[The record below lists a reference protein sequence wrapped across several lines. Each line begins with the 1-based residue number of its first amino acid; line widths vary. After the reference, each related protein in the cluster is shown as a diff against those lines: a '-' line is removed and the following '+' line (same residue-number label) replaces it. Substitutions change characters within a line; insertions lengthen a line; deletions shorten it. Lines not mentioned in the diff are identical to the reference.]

1 MHDAQA
7 EPITSQLATMTT
19 AISGIL
25 HPGISLETW
34 NLIAKHDLFINNKRF
49 VMVNLAWISLGRY
62 SMMTVYFQTGKLE
75 IRLRVIWTFLIH
87 ILNCCSAWVRNIT
100 DHPAVGALMSSDT
113 PKDMDPMKS
122 FRVVRSQSHT
132 SMDRRRSL
140 SNAFSLL
147 SAYKQGGR
155 RLHDCV
161 ILEIHHILV
170 KVW

>member
-34 NLIAKHDLFINNKRF
+34 NLIDKHDLFINNKRF

-62 SMMTVYFQTGKLE
+62 SMM
-75 IRLRVIWTFLIH
+75 TFLIH